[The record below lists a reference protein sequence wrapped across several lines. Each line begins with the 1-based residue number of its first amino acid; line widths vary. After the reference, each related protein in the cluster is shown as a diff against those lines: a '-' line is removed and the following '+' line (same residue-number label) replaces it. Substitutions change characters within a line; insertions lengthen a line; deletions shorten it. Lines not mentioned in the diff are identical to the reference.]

1 MGQKVKR
8 KLFLH
13 VRQYIL
19 SYEIA
24 WLLIF
29 FVTEYILHVSVY
41 AIFSTSGNF
50 PKPDRSNC
58 SYETKFDM

>member
-24 WLLIF
+24 WLLIVF
-29 FVTEYILHVSVY
+29 FYMCEIKKKHTY
-41 AIFSTSGNF
+41 N
-50 PKPDRSNC
+50 
-58 SYETKFDM
+58 

>member
-29 FVTEYILHVSVY
+29 FLHVRDKKKKTHLQLTQQQYYLMGFVLLNFLFSV
-41 AIFSTSGNF
+41 
-50 PKPDRSNC
+50 
-58 SYETKFDM
+58 